1 MVEAL
6 RRWTPRQR
14 VEVQLTLS
22 SLRRG
27 RTDPTVRFARDGS
40 VWRATRTAE
49 GPALVHI
56 VPQPSEGVVEGRAW
70 GPGCHVALDGLPD
83 LLGASDDSSGF
94 TPRPD
99 HWRLVQAWRQRPG
112 WRVPRSRAVFEA
124 LAAAALEQV
133 VTGVEARRAWSHL
146 VRRFGE
152 PAPGSPGHGAGP
164 GAELFV
170 PPGPEQWA
178 SIPSWEWLAAG
189 VEERRRRVIQR
200 AARCA
205 GRLEQT
211 VWLPPSEAERSLRAV
226 AGVGVWTAAEVRQR
240 AHGDADAFSFGD
252 FHVARNVSWALTG
265 RVMDDDECAELI
277 QCYSGHRY
285 RVQRLLELSGTAR
298 PRRGPRKALPQ
309 HVPGR

>member
-1 MVEAL
+1 M
-6 RRWTPRQR
+6 
-14 VEVQLTLS
+14 
-22 SLRRG
+22 
-27 RTDPTVRFARDGS
+27 RFARDGS

-124 LAAAALEQV
+124 LAAAALQQV

-211 VWLPPSEAERSLRAV
+211 VWLPPSEVMTLAELPQSRSSKFPTLGAARVAELGCVDLLSSCCVGPALVGVRRRRRWRRGCVAARRRAV
-226 AGVGVWTAAEVRQR
+226 LGRARVRGGGASPGCGRLSCSSAAGWGC
-240 AHGDADAFSFGD
+240 S
-252 FHVARNVSWALTG
+252 
-265 RVMDDDECAELI
+265 
-277 QCYSGHRY
+277 
-285 RVQRLLELSGTAR
+285 
-298 PRRGPRKALPQ
+298 PRWG
-309 HVPGR
+309 